1 MNKSMIISK
10 TPLRV
15 SFFGGGTDLEYYSR
29 FHEGKVL
36 STSINKYVYVVVRKH
51 SPFYNTKFRL
61 NYSISENQNFLN
73 NIKNR
78 IIKECLKFLSINGPI
93 YISTFSD
100 IPDRSGLGSSSSFT
114 VGLLNALYKYKG
126 IKISQKKL
134 AEQAYIIE
142 TKKIK
147 NPIGRQ
153 DQYAAALG
161 GLNFFTFKK
170 NNTVKVQK
178 IDSKRLESFI
188 NKNMILVWSKLRRD
202 NTKILQDQK
211 KKFKKNKNKLDQI
224 KFITEVFYKNYLN
237 KNFSKKLFG
246 DLLNSSQNIKV
257 KLANNIVNKRILNLI
272 NKIKKNKI
280 YGLKILGAGGGGF
293 VLCFMKNNK
302 KIIKNFEY
310 EDFKIDNSGTKI
322 IFSE

>member
-29 FHEGKVL
+29 FHEGKVV

-73 NIKNR
+73 NIKNK

-93 YISTFSD
+93 YISTFAD

-170 NNTVKVQK
+170 NNTVRVQK
-178 IDSKRLESFI
+178 IDSKRLERFI

-202 NTKILQDQK
+202 NTKILQNQK
-211 KKFKKNKNKLDQI
+211 KKI
-224 KFITEVFYKNYLN
+224 
-237 KNFSKKLFG
+237 
-246 DLLNSSQNIKV
+246 
-257 KLANNIVNKRILNLI
+257 
-272 NKIKKNKI
+272 
-280 YGLKILGAGGGGF
+280 
-293 VLCFMKNNK
+293 
-302 KIIKNFEY
+302 
-310 EDFKIDNSGTKI
+310 
-322 IFSE
+322 